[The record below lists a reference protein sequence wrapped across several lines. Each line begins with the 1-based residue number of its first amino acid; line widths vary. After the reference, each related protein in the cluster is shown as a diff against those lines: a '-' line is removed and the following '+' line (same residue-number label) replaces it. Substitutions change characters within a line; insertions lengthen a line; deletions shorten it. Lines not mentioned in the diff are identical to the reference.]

1 MLSFFDICTRWVVAA
16 VMKEIRSSR
25 ARAALE
31 MLSAGL
37 DAVASLAYLNAAN
50 QALLR
55 EHGACKGALQT
66 EKSPLSVPV
75 RSFSVLASA

>member
-1 MLSFFDICTRWVVAA
+1 MLSLFDVCTRWAVAA

-25 ARAALE
+25 ARATLE

-37 DAVASLAYLNAAN
+37 DAVASLAYLSAAI

-55 EHGACKGALQT
+55 EHGACKGALPT
-66 EKSPLSVPV
+66 EKSPTSVPV
-75 RSFSVLASA
+75 RSSSVLASA